1 MEYTRID
8 VDPPAAADRFP
19 PDGAC
24 DCHLHVVGPKAVYP
38 LASRRAFTP
47 QDATLAQL
55 NAMHARLG
63 IDRLVLI
70 QTSVFGHDN
79 RCMLDG
85 LSRLGARA
93 RGIAVVADDIQG
105 HELDRMHR
113 LGVRGLRVNIA
124 TYGSRSPEEIAGR
137 LNTAARLCERNG
149 WHVQLFVGADA
160 LAALSPVIE
169 ALPIDCV
176 IDHFGLLDPGLTGH
190 PARAAL
196 RALLEAG
203 RTWVKISGAYRLGEG
218 SGSDV
223 TNPAIGELARLLYR
237 ANPER
242 IVWGTDWPHTP
253 VHGAVAAGEQEQPY
267 RDIDPADLL
276 GALRVWFD
284 GDMQCLERVLVRN
297 PSMLYFP
304 DAPR

>member
-1 MEYTRID
+1 MS
-8 VDPPAAADRFP
+8 ADKFP
-19 PDGAC
+19 PEGSC

-38 LASRRAFTP
+38 LAAKRAFTP
-47 QDATLAQL
+47 RDATLTQL

-63 IDRLVLI
+63 IDKLVLI

-93 RGIAVVADDIQG
+93 RGIAVMADDTQG

-124 TYGSRSPEEIAGR
+124 TYGSRSPEEVAGR
-137 LNTAARLCERNG
+137 LKAAARLCERNG
-149 WHVQLFVGADA
+149 WHVQLFIGADA
-160 LAALSPVIE
+160 LAALAPVIE
-169 ALPIDCV
+169 ALPVDCV
-176 IDHFGLLDPGLTGH
+176 IDHFGLLHPRLADH
-190 PARAAL
+190 PARPAL
-196 RALLEAG
+196 GAMLEAG

-218 SGSDV
+218 RGNDV
-223 TNPAIGELARLLYR
+223 KDPAIGELAGLLYR

-253 VHGAVAAGEQEQPY
+253 VHGAAAVGDQEQPY

-276 GALRVWFD
+276 DELRTWFD
-284 GDMQCLERVLVRN
+284 GDMRSLEQILVRN
-297 PSMLYFP
+297 PSVLYFS
-304 DAPR
+304 DAAR

>member
-1 MEYTRID
+1 M
-8 VDPPAAADRFP
+8 AADSFP
-19 PDGAC
+19 PRGSC
-24 DCHLHVVGPKAVYP
+24 DCHLHVIGPKAVYP
-38 LASRRAFTP
+38 LAAQRAFTP
-47 QDATLAQL
+47 RDATLAQL

-85 LSRLGARA
+85 LSRLAARA
-93 RGIAVVADDIQG
+93 RGIAVVADDTPG

-124 TYGSRSPEEIAGR
+124 TYGSRSPEEITRR
-137 LNTAARLCERNG
+137 LKAAARLCERNG

-160 LAALSPVIE
+160 LAELAPAIE
-169 ALPIDCV
+169 ALPVDCV
-176 IDHFGLLDPGLTGH
+176 IDHFGLLHPRLRDH
-190 PARAAL
+190 PARPILGAM
-196 RALLEAG
+196 LEAG
-203 RTWVKISGAYRLGEG
+203 HTWVKVSGAYRLGEG
-218 SGSDV
+218 AGNDV
-223 TNPAIGELARLLYR
+223 KDPAIGELARLLYR

-253 VHGAVAAGEQEQPY
+253 VHGAVAAGDQEQPY

-276 GALRVWFD
+276 DGLRIWFD
-284 GDMQCLERVLVRN
+284 GDTRALERILVHN
-297 PSMLYFP
+297 PSSLYFS
-304 DAPR
+304 DAPG